1 MSKNYSD
8 HEGPLDPQTLTDED
22 VIAAMKQI
30 SGYLDITPQD
40 FKELYVVAYEHAIKR
55 LLSTPVREIMT
66 SPAFFVHDD
75 LPVLEV
81 ARYMAQTKVSG
92 IPVLNKNKDI
102 VGVISEKD
110 FMHGMSQGEQSFM
123 GVVAACM
130 VNKGCPAVTIKGYVA
145 GEIMS
150 SPAITVEQEDPV
162 YDIYELMQKKNI
174 NRIPVTD
181 KNHLVGIVSR
191 DDTVNILA
199 QTSQNLCKK

>member
-1 MSKNYSD
+1 
-8 HEGPLDPQTLTDED
+8 
-22 VIAAMKQI
+22 
-30 SGYLDITPQD
+30 
-40 FKELYVVAYEHAIKR
+40 
-55 LLSTPVREIMT
+55 MT
-66 SPAFFVHDD
+66 SPVFFVHDD

-81 ARYMAQTKVSG
+81 ARYMAQTMVSG
-92 IPVLNKNKDI
+92 TPVLNKNKDI